1 MVPTASAP
9 NIRARWLMDLSPAT
23 PAWPDKGAAGLLA
36 RKGRGGALDM
46 GAV

>member
-1 MVPTASAP
+1 
-9 NIRARWLMDLSPAT
+9 MDLSPAT
-23 PAWPDKGAAGLLA
+23 PALPESGAEGLLE